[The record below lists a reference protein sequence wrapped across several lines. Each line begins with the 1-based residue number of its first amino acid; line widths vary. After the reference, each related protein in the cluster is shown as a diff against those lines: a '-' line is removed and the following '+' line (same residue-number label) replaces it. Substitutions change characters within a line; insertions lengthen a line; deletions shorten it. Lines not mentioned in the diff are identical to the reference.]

1 MQTLRILVTDDE
13 SEMRRGVERALRDF
27 TVRLPDVNEE
37 IRFSLETAGSG
48 EEALAKIEA
57 SPPDIILLDYK
68 LPGMSGLDVLERIS
82 KREGDIH
89 TIMMTA
95 YASLETA
102 VTATKQGAFDF
113 IAKPFTPGELKETI
127 RKTASHL
134 IVQREARRLAQEK
147 KQVRFQFISVLAHE
161 LKAPLNAIEG
171 YLNLLRDPTTRSS
184 AAADSMVERSLVRC
198 QGMRKLINDL
208 LDMTRIESGTRVREL
223 VDLDVCEVARA
234 AIETVRPEARQR
246 QITIELH
253 AEAPVMMVADR
264 TEIEIILNNLLS
276 NAVKYNRD
284 NGRVDVT
291 VAADNGKARI
301 VVADTGIGMTEEDAA
316 RLFNDF
322 VRIRNARTKDILG
335 SGLGLSTVRKLAH
348 LYGGEARVTS
358 RPDEGSTFIVE
369 LTRRDNPRE
378 RDHGT
383 A

>member
-1 MQTLRILVTDDE
+1 MQTLRVLVTDDE

-37 IRFSLETAGSG
+37 IRFSLDTAGSG
-48 EEALAKIEA
+48 EEALAKIKA

-253 AEAPVMMVADR
+253 ADAPVMMVADR

-358 RPDEGSTFIVE
+358 RPDEGSTFTVE